1 MTWTIQLPPET
12 EHRLRERAVQQGET
26 AEAVALA
33 ILIDALE
40 RDAQETTEAV
50 EGIRRGLEDFEA
62 GRFRSFS
69 DFAEEQRRKHRLA
82 GSG

>member
-1 MTWTIQLPPET
+1 MTLTIQLPPET

-50 EGIRRGLEDFEA
+50 EHIRRGLEDFEA